1 MKVIMQQSEIKKR
14 IGEHAATLVENGMI
28 VGLGTGTTAACFI
41 QSLAERNRLERL
53 NITCVATS
61 IESEGLALSLGL
73 RTVSIDSVS
82 EIDVTFD
89 GADEV
94 DEKKRLIKGAGGAL
108 LREKILANSSGE
120 LVVMVDEQKLV
131 TNLGKAKLP
140 VEVTPFGHRFTKA
153 NLVSLGYTKIDLR
166 LNADGSPFVTDN
178 HNFIYDIYFSKLLK
192 DPEKEEEKIRK
203 IPGVIETGFFFDM
216 AGPVIVGK
224 ADGSIVVI

>member
-1 MKVIMQQSEIKKR
+1 MQQSEIKKR
-14 IGEHAATLVENGMI
+14 IGEKAAMLVKNGMTI
-28 VGLGTGTTAACFI
+28 GLGTGTTAAAFI
-41 QSLAERNRLERL
+41 QSLAERNRLESL

-61 IESEGLALSLGL
+61 IESEELALSLGL
-73 RTVSIDSVS
+73 HCVSIDSVD

-108 LREKILANSSGE
+108 LREKILANASGK

-131 TNLGKAKLP
+131 KYLGKAKLP

-153 NLVSLGYTKIDLR
+153 NLVALGYTKIELR
-166 LNADGSPFVTDN
+166 QNSDGSTFVTDN
-178 HNFIYDIYFSKLLK
+178 HNFIYDIQYNQLFKE
-192 DPEKEEEKIRK
+192 PEKEDEKIRK
-203 IPGVIETGFFFDM
+203 IPGVVETGFFFDL

-224 ADGSIVVI
+224 VDGSVVVI